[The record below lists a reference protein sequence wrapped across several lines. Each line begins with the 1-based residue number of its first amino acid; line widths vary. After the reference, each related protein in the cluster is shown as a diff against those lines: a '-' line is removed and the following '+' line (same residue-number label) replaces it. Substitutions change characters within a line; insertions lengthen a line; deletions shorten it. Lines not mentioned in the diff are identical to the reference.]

1 MNELENESR
10 KISQKEE
17 WKKKSARIIKDEWIR
32 NESRKISQKDD
43 WTDEWR
49 YAWQEPLCIKIK
61 LIDGQGGRWLEG
73 AGAG

>member
-10 KISQKEE
+10 KISQK
-17 WKKKSARIIKDEWIR
+17 
-32 NESRKISQKDD
+32 DD
-43 WTDEWR
+43 WTEEWR